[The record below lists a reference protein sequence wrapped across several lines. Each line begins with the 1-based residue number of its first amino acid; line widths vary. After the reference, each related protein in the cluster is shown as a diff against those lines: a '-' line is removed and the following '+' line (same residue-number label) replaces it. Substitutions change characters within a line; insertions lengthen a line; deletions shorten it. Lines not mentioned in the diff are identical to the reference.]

1 MNIIVVGAGA
11 IGTLYGAKLAA
22 DNAVT
27 LVSRIQRDSGA
38 QAVQITGLED
48 AIVTLSIASAVHAIE
63 ANTLVLLTTKAYDS
77 VGAVTP
83 LVQLLRSDTVI
94 LSLQNGLYVEEDV
107 RRVVG
112 SRCVVLR
119 GVTYFGSVLVSS
131 RVVSLRATGRT
142 SIESSVRSNELA
154 DLFSRCGLDGRV
166 SDDIKREVW
175 KKTIFT
181 AVINPLTAMT
191 RMEVGWI
198 SDERLDPLKQCI
210 LDECL
215 SVAEKDGVA
224 LDLVLM
230 RAINETF
237 RPSRNLSSMHQDLL
251 RGRRTEIDFLNG
263 AIVEVGRRYGID
275 CPVNRSLGGRS
286 CERVGKNDRSSGNSQ
301 FRGCCWRSQISIN

>member
-1 MNIIVVGAGA
+1 MNIIVIGAGA

-27 LVSRIQRDSGA
+27 LVSRTQRNSGA

-48 AIVTLSIASAVHAIE
+48 ATVTLSVASAVHAIE

-83 LVQLLRSDTVI
+83 LVQLLKSDTVI

-107 RRVVG
+107 RRLVG

-131 RVVSLRATGRT
+131 GVVSLRAFGHT
-142 SIESSVRSNELA
+142 SIESSARSKELA
-154 DLFSRCGLDGRV
+154 DLFSGCGLEGRV
-166 SDDIKREVW
+166 SDDIQREVW
-175 KKTIFT
+175 TKTLFN

-198 SDERLDPLKQCI
+198 ADERLDPLKQCI
-210 LDECL
+210 IDECL
-215 SVAEKDGVA
+215 AVATKDGVA
-224 LDLVLM
+224 LDPNPL
-230 RAINETF
+230 RAMNEIF

-251 RGRRTEIDFLNG
+251 KGRRTEIDFLNG
-263 AIVEVGRRYGID
+263 AIVESGRRYGID
-275 CPVNRSLGGRS
+275 CPVNRSLVVLVKELEKRALV
-286 CERVGKNDRSSGNSQ
+286 R
-301 FRGCCWRSQISIN
+301 